1 MTAQAER
8 GGHTPG
14 PWRIERTITSGLP
27 IICATGRAGR
37 TTSIT
42 QLFTGKIGQPKTEE
56 AQANARLIV
65 RACNLVMAGKALQDA
80 QQAKITARGDLP
92 PDLDWGLSQGE
103 QAAALMMNALIE
115 QNDAMLA
122 ALKGLFDLCTLGA
135 SADAFKNGVTD
146 STGSIDEGNVRASGL
161 LDEARAAI
169 AKAQGT
175 AP

>member
-14 PWRIERTITSGLP
+14 PWLWHWAVDRNGNADGRIHTDQRHNTLGMAVCIAVSPRYQTKE
-27 IICATGRAGR
+27 
-37 TTSIT
+37 
-42 QLFTGKIGQPKTEE
+42 QWE
-56 AQANARLIV
+56 ADARLIV
-65 RACNLVMAGKALQDA
+65 RACNLVMAGRSLQDA
-80 QQAKITARGDLP
+80 QQAKIAARGDLP
-92 PDLDWGLSQGE
+92 PDLDWGLSEGE

-122 ALKGLFDLCTLGA
+122 ALKMLLPEIEHDVVRGRGLFSDLQHTA
-135 SADAFKNGVTD
+135 VK
-146 STGSIDEGNVRASGL
+146 
-161 LDEARAAI
+161 AAI